1 MVSHL
6 AKYRM
11 RTHGDVDMPVTVRIP
26 SFGGIGAVEHHSES
40 TETYW
45 AHTAGLKVVV
55 PSTPSDAYWLLRHS
69 IASRDP
75 VIYLEPKR
83 RYWSRE
89 DVDTSEPGLPIGR
102 AAIRRIGDDVTVLT
116 YGGLVQT
123 ALAAADLA
131 ADQYGWNLEVVDL
144 RSLNPLDFDTVAASV
159 RKTGRAVV
167 MHEGARTLGF
177 GAELAARIQ
186 EELFYDLESPV
197 LRATGFDTP
206 YPPARLEKL
215 WLPGVDRLLDCVEK
229 AMALMTGEG
238 VRDFLVPDLGE
249 GLEDAT
255 ITGWSV
261 AVGDEVELNQ
271 TLCTVET
278 NKAEVEIPSPYAG
291 RIVELGGA
299 EGDTLA
305 VGAVLVRIAT
315 DSPAPVSRNGGG
327 PARKPVLVGY
337 GADDEM
343 DTSRRAP
350 VEDGT
355 RPRAKPPVRKLAAEL
370 RVDLAALA
378 PGSGPDG
385 IVTREDVL
393 AAAGKAGEGSDTVG
407 VHGVQATM
415 AQRMTLSRSQIPD
428 AHASVQVDC
437 SALLRVRDRLRE
449 AVGDDGP
456 QITPFVLTLRLLT
469 IALTHHPMFNST
481 WVDTAGG
488 PHIHIHSA
496 VHLGF
501 GVAAPRGLLVP
512 VVKDAQDKTTRELA
526 ATVSRLIDEARAGT
540 VKPAEL
546 QGSTF
551 TVSNFGALG
560 LDEGVPV
567 INYPEA
573 AILGMGSLKPRPVVV
588 DGCRG
593 RSADDDADV
602 RLRPPHRR
610 RCAGGRVPR

>member
-1 MVSHL
+1 M
-6 AKYRM
+6 
-11 RTHGDVDMPVTVRIP
+11 
-26 SFGGIGAVEHHSES
+26 S
-40 TETYW
+40 TE
-45 AHTAGLKVVV
+45 
-55 PSTPSDAYWLLRHS
+55 
-69 IASRDP
+69 
-75 VIYLEPKR
+75 
-83 RYWSRE
+83 
-89 DVDTSEPGLPIGR
+89 
-102 AAIRRIGDDVTVLT
+102 
-116 YGGLVQT
+116 
-123 ALAAADLA
+123 
-131 ADQYGWNLEVVDL
+131 N
-144 RSLNPLDFDTVAASV
+144 
-159 RKTGRAVV
+159 
-167 MHEGARTLGF
+167 
-177 GAELAARIQ
+177 
-186 EELFYDLESPV
+186 
-197 LRATGFDTP
+197 
-206 YPPARLEKL
+206 
-215 WLPGVDRLLDCVEK
+215 
-229 AMALMTGEG
+229 

-261 AVGDEVELNQ
+261 AVGDDVALNQ
-271 TLCTVET
+271 TLCSVET

-315 DSPAPVSRNGGG
+315 DAPAPASQTPAPASQNGGG
-327 PARKPVLVGY
+327 PKRKAVLVGY
-337 GADDEM
+337 GTDDAM

-350 VEDGT
+350 VEGGS
-355 RPRAKPPVRKLAAEL
+355 RPRAKPPVRKLAADL
-370 RVDLAALA
+370 HVDLADVV

-393 AAAGKAGEGSDTVG
+393 AAARKSDDVSDTVD
-407 VHGVQATM
+407 VHGVHATM
-415 AQRMTLSRSQIPD
+415 AQRMALSRSQIPD

-437 SALLRVRDRLRE
+437 AALLRVRDRMRE
-449 AVGDDGP
+449 AAGDDGP
-456 QITPFVLTLRLLT
+456 KITPFVLTLRLLT

-481 WVDTAGG
+481 WVETAGG
-488 PHIHIHSA
+488 PHIHVHSA

-512 VVKDAQDKTTRELA
+512 VVKDAQEKTTRELA
-526 ATVSRLIDEARAGT
+526 ATIARLIEESRAGT

-588 DGCRG
+588 DDAVVVRPTMTLTCAFDHRI
-593 RSADDDADV
+593 ADGAQVAAFLGEV
-602 RLRPPHRR
+602 RLLIESPEL
-610 RCAGGRVPR
+610 ALLDS